1 MSKFLFSNQKEN
13 NITRKFY
20 SDSYQLP
27 ENKINVQIKKLKL
40 LKKFLKILLF
50 TRFIQYYL
58 RIMINLT
65 KKFIKSFFLLRPR
78 FLSTIFFIPLLYLIG
93 WVLAQPLL
101 LLDFQKENLSL
112 IGTIFTFFLFIFLIP
127 SWFNVRWK
135 IRNTWEILGV
145 NKNNFLQNIFD
156 FSKGILFSI
165 VLITLIL
172 IPILKSNY
180 ITWIGEFSSD
190 ILLNSILLG
199 LGIGIAE
206 EIIFR
211 AWFLEELKMEYG
223 IKIAIFT
230 QALVFSLIHPI
241 SDNSFWNIIG
251 LRLGWFFLAILLSLV
266 RRKDKGSLWKC
277 IGIHGG
283 LVGIWFFINHGLI
296 KIADNTPS
304 FLAGPFTQN
313 VSNPIGSF
321 FAIVI
326 LIILCILYLGKSNN
340 KAIL

>member
-1 MSKFLFSNQKEN
+1 MSKFLFSTQKEN

-20 SDSYQLP
+20 SDSYKLP

-156 FSKGILFSI
+156 FSKGILI
-165 VLITLIL
+165 
-172 IPILKSNY
+172 SNV
-180 ITWIGEFSSD
+180 
-190 ILLNSILLG
+190 
-199 LGIGIAE
+199 
-206 EIIFR
+206 
-211 AWFLEELKMEYG
+211 K
-223 IKIAIFT
+223 
-230 QALVFSLIHPI
+230 
-241 SDNSFWNIIG
+241 DNSKAFKSG
-251 LRLGWFFLAILLSLV
+251 LREGMIIV
-266 RRKDKGSLWKC
+266 R
-277 IGIHGG
+277 
-283 LVGIWFFINHGLI
+283 VGQ
-296 KIADNTPS
+296 S
-304 FLAGPFTQN
+304 E
-313 VSNPIGSF
+313 VSNLSVISN
-321 FAIVI
+321 AIE
-326 LIILCILYLGKSNN
+326 
-340 KAIL
+340 KAKKQKRNALLMLVNFEGTDRFVAVEIF

>member
-1 MSKFLFSNQKEN
+1 
-13 NITRKFY
+13 
-20 SDSYQLP
+20 
-27 ENKINVQIKKLKL
+27 
-40 LKKFLKILLF
+40 
-50 TRFIQYYL
+50 
-58 RIMINLT
+58 MINLI
-65 KKFIKSFFLLRPR
+65 KIFLKSFFLLKPR
-78 FLSTIFFIPLLYLIG
+78 FLSTIIFIPLLYLIG
-93 WVLAQPLL
+93 WLLAQPLL
-101 LLDFQKENLSL
+101 LLNFAKENLSL
-112 IGTIFTFFLFIFLIP
+112 IGTFFTFSLFIFLIP
-127 SWFNVRWK
+127 YWFNFRWN
-135 IRNTWEILGV
+135 IRNTWAMLGI
-145 NKNNFLQNIFD
+145 NKNNFLRNIID

-172 IPILKSNY
+172 IPILRSNY

-190 ILLNSILLG
+190 ILFNSILLG
-199 LGIGIAE
+199 LFIGIAE
-206 EIIFR
+206 ELIFR
-211 AWFLEELKMEYG
+211 AWLLEELKMEYG
-223 IKIAIFT
+223 IKIAIIT

-266 RRKDKGSLWKC
+266 RRKDKGSLWTC

-326 LIILCILYLGKSNN
+326 LILLCILYLGKSNN